1 MRRTLTIL
9 IGAVLLLAAA
19 TAAPASARIVA
30 HLHAAGHHPK
40 VNRNWPV
47 TVTVRTPSGRRVS
60 GRMDYQFLFRGE
72 VVAHQ
77 PGVRFR
83 HGRAHDELVF
93 PGRAIGIPI
102 TVRFVIRTSH
112 GTARLRYGVRVRR

>member
-1 MRRTLTIL
+1 MRRIL
-9 IGAVLLLAAA
+9 AIVLPAVLLLAAA

-40 VNRNWPV
+40 VNRGWPV

-60 GRMDYQFLFRGE
+60 GRMDYAFLFRGE

-83 HGRAHDELVF
+83 RGRAHDKLLF
-93 PGRAIGIPI
+93 PGRAIGYPI
-102 TVRFVIRTSH
+102 TVEFVIRTHH
-112 GTARLRYGVRVRR
+112 GTAHLRYRVRVRR